1 MPLQKLAFK
10 PGVNREKT
18 RYANENGW
26 YECNKIRFRQQL
38 PEKIG
43 GWQRISGNSFQGV
56 CRSLWSWVTLIGTKL
71 VGVGTHLKFYIERG
85 GAYYDITPI
94 RATTTNAATFAA
106 TNGSTTITVTDN
118 SHGASVGDFV
128 TFSSAVSLGGVITA
142 TILNAEHQ
150 IVSVPSANTYTFTSS
165 VAANSSDSG
174 NGGSA
179 TDAAY
184 QISVGPSTVAPLT
197 GWGAGTWSNSTW
209 SNGGTSSVSLR
220 LWSQSNFGEDLVF
233 APRGGAL
240 YYWDATNG
248 VSTRGVLVSSL
259 SGASNVPTKQNRLV
273 ISDINRFV
281 FCLGVNTLGTSV
293 LDPMLIRWS
302 DQEDVTN
309 WTPSATN
316 QAGSLRLS
324 RGSEIVTAIQSRQA
338 LNIWTDSALYS
349 LQYLGGQVVWGAQLV
364 ADNISITSPNAVAS
378 ANGVSYWMGKDKFY
392 MYDGRVQPLPCD
404 LLRYVFSD
412 FNSVEL
418 DQVFGGTNE
427 EFHEIW
433 WFYCSADST
442 TVDKYVI
449 YNYQDKIWYYGT
461 LARTAWLDSGMRNF
475 PLAATYSY
483 NLVNHEEGID
493 DNETNTSAAISAYIT
508 SGEFDLNDGHKFSFV
523 WRVMPDIT
531 FDGSTTESPSATMT
545 LYPLQNSGSGYNSP
559 ASEGGDSSG
568 AITRSATVPVEAY
581 TNQINTRVRGR
592 QLAVKIESTA
602 AGVQWQLGV
611 PRIDMRADGRR

>member
-364 ADNISITSPNAVAS
+364 ADNISIASPNAVAS

>member
-1 MPLQKLAFK
+1 MPLQKLSFK

-56 CRSLWSWVTLIGTKL
+56 CRSLWAWVTLIGTKL

-118 SHGASVGDFV
+118 SHGASINDFV

-142 TILNAEHQ
+142 TVLNAEHQ

-209 SNGGTSSVSLR
+209 SSGGTSSVSLR

-309 WTPSATN
+309 WTPSATD

-364 ADNISITSPNAVAS
+364 ADNISIASPNAVAS
-378 ANGVSYWMGKDKFY
+378 ANGISYWMGKDKFY

-404 LLRYVFSD
+404 LLRHVFSD

-433 WFYCSADST
+433 WFYCSTDST
-442 TVDKYVI
+442 TIDKYVI

-461 LARTAWLDSGMRNF
+461 LARTAWLDSGMRSF

>member
-1 MPLQKLAFK
+1 MPLQKLSFK

-56 CRSLWSWVTLIGTKL
+56 CRSLWAWVTLIGTKL

-118 SHGASVGDFV
+118 SHGASINDFV

-142 TILNAEHQ
+142 TVLNAEHQ

-209 SNGGTSSVSLR
+209 SSGGTSSVSLR

-338 LNIWTDSALYS
+338 LNVWTDSALYS

-364 ADNISITSPNAVAS
+364 ADNISIASPNAVAS
-378 ANGVSYWMGKDKFY
+378 ANGISYWMGKDKFY

-404 LLRYVFSD
+404 LLRHVFSD

-433 WFYCSADST
+433 WFYCSTDST
-442 TVDKYVI
+442 TIDKYVI

>member
-1 MPLQKLAFK
+1 MPLQKLSFK

-56 CRSLWSWVTLIGTKL
+56 CRSLWAWVTLIGTKL

-118 SHGASVGDFV
+118 SHGASINDFV

-142 TILNAEHQ
+142 TVLNAEHQ

-209 SNGGTSSVSLR
+209 SSGGTSSVSLR

-364 ADNISITSPNAVAS
+364 ADNISIASPNAVAS
-378 ANGVSYWMGKDKFY
+378 ANGISYWMGKDKFY

-404 LLRYVFSD
+404 LLRHVFSD

-433 WFYCSADST
+433 WFYCSTDST

-461 LARTAWLDSGMRNF
+461 LARTAWLDSGMRSF

>member
-1 MPLQKLAFK
+1 MSWSKHF
-10 PGVNREKT
+10 
-18 RYANENGW
+18 RYQ
-26 YECNKIRFRQQL
+26 RF
-38 PEKIG
+38 
-43 GWQRISGNSFQGV
+43 
-56 CRSLWSWVTLIGTKL
+56 
-71 VGVGTHLKFYIERG
+71 
-85 GAYYDITPI
+85 
-94 RATTTNAATFAA
+94 
-106 TNGSTTITVTDN
+106 
-118 SHGASVGDFV
+118 
-128 TFSSAVSLGGVITA
+128 
-142 TILNAEHQ
+142 
-150 IVSVPSANTYTFTSS
+150 
-165 VAANSSDSG
+165 
-174 NGGSA
+174 
-179 TDAAY
+179 
-184 QISVGPSTVAPLT
+184 
-197 GWGAGTWSNSTW
+197 
-209 SNGGTSSVSLR
+209 
-220 LWSQSNFGEDLVF
+220 
-233 APRGGAL
+233 
-240 YYWDATNG
+240 
-248 VSTRGVLVSSL
+248 
-259 SGASNVPTKQNRLV
+259 
-273 ISDINRFV
+273 
-281 FCLGVNTLGTSV
+281 
-293 LDPMLIRWS
+293 RWS

-338 LNIWTDSALYS
+338 LNVWTDSALYS

-364 ADNISITSPNAVAS
+364 ADNISIASPNAVAS
-378 ANGVSYWMGKDKFY
+378 ANGISYWMGKDKFY

-404 LLRYVFSD
+404 LLRHVFSD

-433 WFYCSADST
+433 WFYCSTDST
-442 TVDKYVI
+442 TIDKYVI

-461 LARTAWLDSGMRNF
+461 LARTAWLDSGMRSF